1 MKLSF
6 VDDILV
12 TRLFVLQDISLKV
25 HIYYSKTDFLGYI
38 GWLNYAEGLFVGE
51 CRVYWISDEY
61 D

>member
-51 CRVYWISDEY
+51 CRVY
-61 D
+61 